1 VRLPLA
7 ARVGVSLCAGATLI
21 LFAADALNLRLQR
34 RHLEGLVGLSA
45 ERIAETI
52 RSATRDAMLRND
64 APDVHR
70 IVENIGGQQGITR
83 IRIFS
88 KEGRIRTSTLGSE
101 VDTLVDMK
109 AEQCTACHR
118 SDRPLV
124 RLERKDRVRIFT
136 GADGRR
142 TLGVIAPLYNEPQCT
157 TSCHA
162 HPPSQRVLGVL
173 DVQLSMTG
181 VDEALSASERQLSW
195 GLLATVAAVLVL
207 VGLLVYWL
215 VLAPVQR
222 LHGAMA
228 RVAGGDLDIR
238 VPVTSRDEMGDL
250 ARSWNSMT
258 DELRRTRRELLESNR
273 TLERRVEEKAH
284 QVERAH
290 QEMALVEKM
299 ASLGKLAAV
308 VAHEINNP
316 LAGIR
321 TYARLLRRRSAAP
334 GPGRDAESERI
345 LEMVDSEAGRCG
357 DIVRNLLLFSR
368 GSAARF
374 GRCAVPPLLERCRML
389 LRHQAELQG
398 VTLELEVGD
407 GVPEITCDA
416 GQVEQMALALAMNA
430 LEATP
435 AGGRVVLGARGEG
448 CGLVLTVSDTGSGIA
463 EEDQARIYEPFF
475 TTKEAGKG
483 VGLGLAVVYGIVQ
496 RHGGR
501 IELRSQPGEGTV
513 FTVHLPSQ
521 PPANDEGGGK
531 P

>member
-1 VRLPLA
+1 
-7 ARVGVSLCAGATLI
+7 VGVALCAGAALI
-21 LFAADALNLRLQR
+21 LVAADALNLRLQR
-34 RHLEGLVGLSA
+34 RHLEGLVALSA

-70 IVENIGGQQGITR
+70 IVQNVGGQQGVTR

-88 KEGRIRTSTLGSE
+88 KEGRIRTSTLASE

-118 SDRPLV
+118 TDRPLV
-124 RLERKDRVRIFT
+124 RLERKDRVRIFA
-136 GADGRR
+136 GGDGHR
-142 TLGVIAPLYNEPQCT
+142 TLGIIAPLYNEPQCT

-162 HPPSQRVLGVL
+162 HPANQRVLGVL
-173 DVQLSMTG
+173 DVQLSMAG

-195 GLLATVAAVLVL
+195 GLLTTVAAVLLL
-207 VGLLVYWL
+207 VGFLVFWL

-228 RVAGGDLDIR
+228 RVAAGDLDIR

-258 DELRRTRRELLESNR
+258 DELWRTRRELLESNR

-321 TYARLLRRRSAAP
+321 TYARLLRRRSVAAGP
-334 GPGRDAESERI
+334 GPGPGHDADSERI

-374 GRCAVPPLLERCRML
+374 ARCAVPPLLERCRML

-398 VTLELEVGD
+398 VTLELAVGD

-435 AGGRVVLGARGEG
+435 AGGRVVLGVRAEC
-448 CGLVLTVSDTGSGIA
+448 CGLVLSVGDTGSGIA

-501 IELRSQPGEGTV
+501 IELRSRPGEGTV
-513 FTVHLPSQ
+513 FTVHLPSE

-531 P
+531 R

>member
-1 VRLPLA
+1 VKVPLA
-7 ARVGVSLCAGATLI
+7 LRVGASLCAGAALI
-21 LFAADALNLRLQR
+21 LFGAEALNLRLQR

-70 IVENIGGQQGITR
+70 IIQNVGSQQGIAR
-83 IRIFS
+83 IRIFG
-88 KEGRIRTSTLGSE
+88 KDGRIHTSTLPSE
-101 VDTLVDMK
+101 VGSLVDVK

-124 RLERKDRVRIFT
+124 RLERKDRVRIFS
-136 GADGRR
+136 GADGQRV
-142 TLGVIAPLYNEPQCT
+142 LGVIAPLYNEPQCT

-162 HPPSQRVLGVL
+162 HPASQRVLGVL
-173 DVQLSMTG
+173 DAQLSMAA
-181 VDEALSASERQLSW
+181 VDESLRASERQMSY
-195 GLLATVAAVLVL
+195 GLVATVGAVLLL
-207 VGLLVYWL
+207 VGLLVWRF
-215 VLAPVQR
+215 VLAPVRR

-228 RVAGGDLDIR
+228 RVAGGDLDTR
-238 VPVTSRDEMGDL
+238 VPVDSSDEMGDL
-250 ARSWNSMT
+250 ARSWNAMT
-258 DELRRTRRELLESNR
+258 DELRRARRELLESNR
-273 TLERRVEEKAH
+273 TLELRVEEKGR

-290 QEMALVEKM
+290 HEMALVEKM

-321 TYARLLRRRSAAP
+321 TYARLLRRRGSAGAAP
-334 GPGRDAESERI
+334 DAEAERI
-345 LEMVDSEAGRCG
+345 LEMVDAEAGRCG
-357 DIVRNLLLFSR
+357 DIVRNLLQFGR
-368 GSAARF
+368 GSAACF
-374 GRCAVPPLLERCRML
+374 AEAEIPPLLERCRML

-398 VTLELEVGD
+398 VTLELEVEA
-407 GVPEITCDA
+407 GVPPVTCDA

-435 AGGRVVLGARGEG
+435 SGGRVVLGVRRDEAGDG
-448 CGLVLTVSDTGSGIA
+448 IVLTVSDTGVGIPR
-463 EEDQARIYEPFF
+463 EDQGRIYEPFF
-475 TTKEAGKG
+475 TTKETGKG
-483 VGLGLAVVYGIVQ
+483 VGLGLAVVYGIVR

-501 IELRSQPGEGTV
+501 IDLKSRPGAGTE
-513 FTVHLPSQ
+513 FAVHLKRRAPE
-521 PPANDEGGGK
+521 PAGGEE